1 MSAGLFSVAGK
12 NVLITGGSRGIGL
25 MIAKGF
31 VQGGANVCLTS
42 RDATACAEAAASI
55 QCHHYV
61 ASNVSSREGCEQLAT
76 HIGTIFDSK
85 LDVLIN
91 NAGTSWGE
99 PLDRDNSRA
108 NWGWDKVLDLVR
120 YGIMELNR
128 TTHTHAYY
136 SGVVG
141 WLVVLWGISGSV
153 HFSLMHIKWFLMLVP
168 FVSCS
173 LSLFVNRMSRVSF
186 I

>member
-31 VQGGANVCLTS
+31 VQAGANVCLTS
-42 RDATACAEAAASI
+42 RDETACAEAAASI
-55 QCHHYV
+55 HCHHYV
-61 ASNVSSREGCEQLAT
+61 ASNVSSRTGCEALAT

-120 YGIMELNR
+120 YVTKWNHGTER
-128 TTHTHAYY
+128 QHTHTHYCG
-136 SGVVG
+136 GVGCCILLLVG
-141 WLVVLWGISGSV
+141 CVVCGEFPHPSP
-153 HFSLMHIKWFLMLVP
+153 LVP
-168 FVSCS
+168 HV
-173 LSLFVNRMSRVSF
+173 
-186 I
+186 